1 MLHNESRLDD
11 TPIVVW
17 SPAAGHSFDL
27 IELTQY
33 LSETK
38 ERLSS
43 QLDEHGGVMLRG
55 FNCIHSSDDYQKIL
69 DVIAPDLM
77 EYVGGTTPRKVVN
90 GRIMTAT
97 EIPGEYSIPLHQEMS
112 YTNNSPDRISFF
124 CEIPA
129 AEGGETTIG
138 DMRAITRMI
147 DDKVRSRFEVHGG
160 LQLCRHLPAG
170 SNGPKTWPEVFG
182 TSVKEEAEKIA
193 QKSGWRLEWRDD
205 GSMQLW
211 QEVRPVTRT
220 HPKSGDE
227 VWFNQV
233 HIFSPVAMLEWARD
247 DGRTEIVERLTQ
259 AIAYAP
265 HLLDHTLHGDG
276 TKIEDSDIL
285 HIYGVL
291 SANAVPVKWQRGD
304 VLVLDNILIAHGRR
318 PFTGDRR
325 ILTGLIQTR

>member
-27 IELTQY
+27 TELTQY

-112 YTNNSPDRISFF
+112 YTNNSPDRIAFF

-129 AEGGETTIG
+129 AEGGETRL
-138 DMRAITRMI
+138 DRLPSLPARQA
-147 DDKVRSRFEVHGG
+147 VQPQN
-160 LQLCRHLPAG
+160 LQLPSRPRMGSGQGNTDDAG
-170 SNGPKTWPEVFG
+170 QGPQAGNP
-182 TSVKEEAEKIA
+182 S
-193 QKSGWRLEWRDD
+193 RD
-205 GSMQLW
+205 
-211 QEVRPVTRT
+211 
-220 HPKSGDE
+220 
-227 VWFNQV
+227 
-233 HIFSPVAMLEWARD
+233 
-247 DGRTEIVERLTQ
+247 
-259 AIAYAP
+259 
-265 HLLDHTLHGDG
+265 
-276 TKIEDSDIL
+276 
-285 HIYGVL
+285 
-291 SANAVPVKWQRGD
+291 
-304 VLVLDNILIAHGRR
+304 
-318 PFTGDRR
+318 
-325 ILTGLIQTR
+325 